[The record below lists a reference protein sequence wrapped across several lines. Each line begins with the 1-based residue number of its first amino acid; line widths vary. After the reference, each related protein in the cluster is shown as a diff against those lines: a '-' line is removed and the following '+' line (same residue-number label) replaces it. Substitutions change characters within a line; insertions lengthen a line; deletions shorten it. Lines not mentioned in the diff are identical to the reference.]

1 MVYLGKKLA
10 QVFKCT
16 MTYTSY
22 TVYTVNFSERTLQ
35 GCPDRGSGAKFGSL
49 AKFIWLLCVLFCVM
63 HFGSGGLKEYNASTL
78 ELDG

>member
-1 MVYLGKKLA
+1 MVFSKKILTFFVYYVHEGYESVCRLFTLNLYLG
-10 QVFKCT
+10 
-16 MTYTSY
+16 
-22 TVYTVNFSERTLQ
+22 Q

-78 ELDG
+78 EG

>member
-1 MVYLGKKLA
+1 M
-10 QVFKCT
+10 
-16 MTYTSY
+16 SY
-22 TVYTVNFSERTLQ
+22 TVEQ

-78 ELDG
+78 EG